1 MTDSIRYRPDDV
13 RWFDQQ
19 VREPNI
25 ALEADA
31 IRQDMDNA
39 LTLSPLEVVLIG
51 EAIQEGRTRFFQE
64 EAQRALTI
72 TEAPPETSWHEDD
85 DYRKYDTPAVPLAL
99 WRGVGYAL
107 AIMAG
112 CVLAIIGVLYAVK
125 HGWLS

>member
-1 MTDSIRYRPDDV
+1 MTDSIRYRPDDI

-25 ALEADA
+25 ALEVAA

-64 EAQRALTI
+64 ETQRALTI
-72 TEAPPETSWHEDD
+72 TEAPQCWDEDEWRD
-85 DYRKYDTPAVPLAL
+85 QALSRHRRQYGRGIVLAV
-99 WRGVGYAL
+99 

-112 CVLAIIGVLYAVK
+112 GVLALFGVLYAVK
-125 HGWLS
+125 HWGLS

>member
-1 MTDSIRYRPDDV
+1 MTDSIRYRPDDI

-25 ALEADA
+25 ALEAAA

-64 EAQRALTI
+64 ETQRALTI
-72 TEAPPETSWHEDD
+72 TEAPQCWDEDEWRD
-85 DYRKYDTPAVPLAL
+85 QALSRHRRKYG
-99 WRGVGYAL
+99 RGIVYAL

-112 CVLAIIGVLYAVK
+112 GVLALFGVLYAVK
-125 HGWLS
+125 HWGLS

>member
-25 ALEADA
+25 AHEADA

-39 LTLSPLEVVLIG
+39 LTLSPLEVVLLG

-64 EAQRALTI
+64 EAKRALTI
-72 TEAPPETSWHEDD
+72 TEAPQCWDEDEWRD
-85 DYRKYDTPAVPLAL
+85 QALSRHRRKYGRGIVLAV
-99 WRGVGYAL
+99 

-112 CVLAIIGVLYAVK
+112 CALAIIGVLYAVK
-125 HGWLS
+125 HGWRV

>member
-25 ALEADA
+25 AHEADA

-39 LTLSPLEVVLIG
+39 LTLSPLEVVLLG
-51 EAIQEGRTRFFQE
+51 EAIQEGRTRFYQE

-72 TEAPPETSWHEDD
+72 TEAPQCWDEDEWRD
-85 DYRKYDTPAVPLAL
+85 QALSQHRRKYGRGIVIAV
-99 WRGVGYAL
+99 
-107 AIMAG
+107 AIM
-112 CVLAIIGVLYAVK
+112 LAVVAVV
-125 HGWLS
+125 WMAVRP